1 MLYWE
6 QWRVCISAY
15 MDGWKRR
22 GLGVSV
28 CPLEKTSERDN
39 MDRTDRTCV
48 VLRTKSSVPVAEA
61 SGFRLMTGGR
71 GGVKQETDSLN
82 LQSWA

>member
-1 MLYWE
+1 MTYGSQASREVGMRW
-6 QWRVCISAY
+6 V
-15 MDGWKRR
+15 G
-22 GLGVSV
+22 
-28 CPLEKTSERDN
+28 EKTSVRDDMN
-39 MDRTDRTCV
+39 WTDRTCV
-48 VLRTKSSVPVAEA
+48 VLRTKSSAPVAGA